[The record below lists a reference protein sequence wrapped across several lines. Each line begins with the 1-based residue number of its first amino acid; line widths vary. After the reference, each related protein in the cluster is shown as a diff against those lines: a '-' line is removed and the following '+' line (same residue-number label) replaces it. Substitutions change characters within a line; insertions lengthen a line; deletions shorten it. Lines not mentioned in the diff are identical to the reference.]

1 MVSSVVVTTVRPRAR
16 YGPALRDRTLS
27 GVVGGRNEPPHCE
40 LTTGLNRWF
49 YRFELAGDYRRYL
62 GTEEEIEMTAAHHFH
77 VLEVRCPGNLQ
88 ATGQGRAEGIPP
100 RVDRCQPYAGGKAV
114 LAEGAQER

>member
-1 MVSSVVVTTVRPRAR
+1 
-16 YGPALRDRTLS
+16 
-27 GVVGGRNEPPHCE
+27 
-40 LTTGLNRWF
+40 
-49 YRFELAGDYRRYL
+49 
-62 GTEEEIEMTAAHHFH
+62 MTAAHHFH
-77 VLEVRCPGNLQ
+77 VLEVRCPGTLQ